1 MTKPEVRS
9 EQRPDF
15 PLARV
20 VTANDRFKESWT
32 ERLAWSTVIAA
43 AVHAAVVAF
52 SPAWEAPAVMWQ
64 PPPPGPLELTSLLP
78 IESASAFDAALTAA
92 IPVGID
98 PELTEE
104 DPGGELSSVGEG
116 PGEADPTYALQEGL
130 FGRSLPLPSVTMPE
144 DEPEP
149 ELELE
154 EQDPAPEGEGG
165 EETVIGGS
173 ASAADVLSSLE
184 GDDLD
189 LDFLSSVRPEL
200 ALMSPSAWL
209 SIRNPVE
216 VENFMKR
223 SYRLGGL
230 DPDIAGLVGV
240 ALWIDESGSVEWAE
254 ISRSSGWMELDE
266 VVLELFNEVV
276 AFRPARE
283 RGVSMATSAI
293 FWVAF
298 PW

>member
-1 MTKPEVRS
+1 MTIAEGKAERVSRHGLVR
-9 EQRPDF
+9 
-15 PLARV
+15 A
-20 VTANDRFKESWT
+20 TANDRFKARWT
-32 ERLAWSTVIAA
+32 ERLAWSTVFAA
-43 AVHAAVVAF
+43 GVHAAVVAF
-52 SPAWEAPAVMWQ
+52 SPAWVAPVIPWQ
-64 PPPPGPLELTSLLP
+64 PPAPGPMEVASLLP
-78 IESASAFDAALTAA
+78 IESASPFDQALTAA
-92 IPVGID
+92 IPVGVD

-104 DPGGELSSVGEG
+104 DPGGEPSSVGEG

-154 EQDPAPEGEGG
+154 EKDPAPDGEEGD
-165 EETVIGGS
+165 ETVIGGS
-173 ASAADVLSSLE
+173 ASAAEILSSLE

-189 LDFLSSVRPEL
+189 LAFLSSVRPEL

-223 SYRLGGL
+223 SYRPGGL
-230 DPDIAGLVGV
+230 DPDIDGVVGV

-254 ISRSSGWMELDE
+254 ISRSSGRMELDE
-266 VVLELFNEVV
+266 VALELFNEVV